1 MFQSLETRSKWWT
14 FKALYSSDSVCPTFK
29 SQVSATQVVFCA
41 TVKWLWKRDQTFKL
55 NCSSMAVEHQYMID
69 HHHPGVRSIR
79 DRMGREWAIWNGTL
93 GEEWN
98 SDLQLTLQLAP
109 SPALSTT
116 PIIEEEFIKAK
127 IPYDW
132 FAILHLMKYECK
144 CNCYNCQHLQRFW
157 GVLQL
162 GHTSI
167 SVHCSRPDIWPA
179 GQEAF
184 DSADSVEV

>member
-1 MFQSLETRSKWWT
+1 M
-14 FKALYSSDSVCPTFK
+14 
-29 SQVSATQVVFCA
+29 FCA

-55 NCSSMAVEHQYMID
+55 TCSSMAVEHHMTD

-116 PIIEEEFIKAK
+116 SIIKEEFIKAK

-132 FAILHLMKYECK
+132 FAILHIMKYECK
-144 CNCYNCQHLQRFW
+144 CNCYNCQHQRHISK
-157 GVLQL
+157 GLRRAAIEPRD
-162 GHTSI
+162 HTTS